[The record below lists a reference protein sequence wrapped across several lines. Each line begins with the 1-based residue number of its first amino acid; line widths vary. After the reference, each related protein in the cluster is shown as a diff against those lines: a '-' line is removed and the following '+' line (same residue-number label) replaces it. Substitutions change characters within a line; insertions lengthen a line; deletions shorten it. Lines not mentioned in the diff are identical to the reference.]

1 MANAILR
8 HHLAM
13 TQQTTTMGIRFF
25 PASRQFWFYHL
36 GAGAFCMAVTL
47 LTVVLWSPLALLDGV
62 STLLWLPP
70 YTLAV
75 LAFRWLYRRRGW
87 KSMGMGRLVL
97 LAVVYAS
104 AAAVLVTA
112 SVAAMTL
119 PFFWDDVAVYYAKY
133 DMTLDPLAYLLRTI
147 YGASLQAQV
156 FICAWIFIYISFTGS
171 RDAREGALQTAHL
184 QNALHE
190 AQLRSLSNQLNPHF
204 LFNSLNNIRFMIHED
219 AQRADAMLVGLSEI
233 LRYSLAGDERRKVP
247 LAEERAIVE
256 RYLAIAGAGL
266 EERLRVR
273 IDIPP
278 QLDACLVPPLLL
290 QMLAENAVK
299 HGIEPLREGGA
310 LHLSGRQDGAL
321 LRLEVINDKPAQ
333 GGHCGLETGM
343 GIGMRHLAQR
353 LGLLYG
359 ERAWHELHD
368 SGASYRVALAL
379 PLETAP

>member
-1 MANAILR
+1 
-8 HHLAM
+8 
-13 TQQTTTMGIRFF
+13 MGIRFF

-190 AQLRSLSNQLNPHF
+190 AQLRSLS
-204 LFNSLNNIRFMIHED
+204 
-219 AQRADAMLVGLSEI
+219 
-233 LRYSLAGDERRKVP
+233 
-247 LAEERAIVE
+247 
-256 RYLAIAGAGL
+256 
-266 EERLRVR
+266 
-273 IDIPP
+273 
-278 QLDACLVPPLLL
+278 
-290 QMLAENAVK
+290 
-299 HGIEPLREGGA
+299 
-310 LHLSGRQDGAL
+310 
-321 LRLEVINDKPAQ
+321 
-333 GGHCGLETGM
+333 
-343 GIGMRHLAQR
+343 
-353 LGLLYG
+353 
-359 ERAWHELHD
+359 
-368 SGASYRVALAL
+368 
-379 PLETAP
+379 

>member
-1 MANAILR
+1 
-8 HHLAM
+8 M

-25 PASRQFWFYHL
+25 PANRQFWFYHL

-47 LTVVLWSPLALLDGV
+47 LTVVLWSPLAVLDGV

-87 KSMGMGRLVL
+87 KAMGMGRLVL

-104 AAAVLVTA
+104 AAAVLVTT

-133 DMTLDPLAYLLRTI
+133 DMTLDPMAYLLRTI

-171 RDAREGALQTAHL
+171 RDARESALQTAHL

-219 AQRADAMLVGLSEI
+219 AGRADAMLVGLSEI

-256 RYLAIAGAGL
+256 RYLAIVGAGL

-290 QMLAENAVK
+290 QTLAENAVK

-310 LHLSGRQDGAL
+310 LSVSGRQDGAL
-321 LRLEVINDKPAQ
+321 LHLEVVNDKPAQ
-333 GGHCGLETGM
+333 GGSGGLGM
-343 GIGMRHLAQR
+343 GMRHLAQR

-359 ERAWHELHD
+359 ERARHEAHD
-368 SGASYRVALAL
+368 SGDRYRVALAL

>member
-1 MANAILR
+1 
-8 HHLAM
+8 
-13 TQQTTTMGIRFF
+13 
-25 PASRQFWFYHL
+25 
-36 GAGAFCMAVTL
+36 
-47 LTVVLWSPLALLDGV
+47 
-62 STLLWLPP
+62 
-70 YTLAV
+70 
-75 LAFRWLYRRRGW
+75 
-87 KSMGMGRLVL
+87 
-97 LAVVYAS
+97 
-104 AAAVLVTA
+104 
-112 SVAAMTL
+112 
-119 PFFWDDVAVYYAKY
+119 VAVYYAKY
-133 DMTLDPLAYLLRTI
+133 DMTLDPMAYLLRTI

-171 RDAREGALQTAHL
+171 RDARESALQTAHL

-219 AQRADAMLVGLSEI
+219 AGRADAMLVGLSEI

-256 RYLAIAGAGL
+256 RYLAIVGAGL

-278 QLDACLVPPLLL
+278 ELDACLVPPLLL
-290 QMLAENAVK
+290 QTLAENAVK

-310 LHLSGRQDGAL
+310 LSVSGRQDGAL
-321 LRLEVINDKPAQ
+321 LRLEVVNDKPAQ
-333 GGHCGLETGM
+333 GGSGGLGM
-343 GIGMRHLAQR
+343 GMRHLAQR

-359 ERAWHELHD
+359 ERARHEAHD
-368 SGASYRVALAL
+368 SGDRYRVALTL